1 VCLGIVEVTRVCG
14 KPCNV
19 GSCVR
24 TLTIPYGI
32 TVDINHTLLSGNA
45 GKGLHMI
52 QHSSNFRDR
61 TNRCIIALQ
70 EGFRERLK
78 ASLPLHKHGLVDS
91 MYESLNL
98 YAQEVESL
106 QMQIDRASA

>member
-1 VCLGIVEVTRVCG
+1 
-14 KPCNV
+14 
-19 GSCVR
+19 
-24 TLTIPYGI
+24 
-32 TVDINHTLLSGNA
+32 
-45 GKGLHMI
+45 MI

-61 TNRCIIALQ
+61 INRCTIALQ

-78 ASLPLHKHGLVDS
+78 ASLPLHKHVLVDS

-106 QMQIDRASA
+106 QMQIDKASA